1 MLFNDIHNTKL
12 ILKLS
17 FYDNI
22 PIIIIIIIIYN
33 LIKLFLN
40 SKTKLK
46 TIFIIIIFLII
57 LYLDERA
64 YTNKKFSIIKKNF
77 NEIKSELNT
86 GDIVM
91 FRCYELTSIHDCAIF
106 KLLLLPFIQETYFS
120 HIGMIYK
127 DSKGNIN
134 ILESNLDYH
143 FCNLNKKKKNGTMML
158 DYDNRFK
165 NLKNY
170 RVHVIKTNLYK
181 FININKLNESI
192 IKYKDY
198 NFYENTIYCVTYIL
212 KLLEEN
218 GLYKMNKMDKSLY
231 LPIDILDKSNYNCDI
246 IFEEPITIVDIN

>member
-1 MLFNDIHNTKL
+1 MLFHDIHNIKL

-17 FYDNI
+17 FYNNI
-22 PIIIIIIIIYN
+22 QIIIFIIIIYN
-33 LIKLFLN
+33 LFILFLN

-46 TIFIIIIFLII
+46 IIFIIIIFLII
-57 LYLDERA
+57 LYLDERF
-64 YTNKKFSIIKKNF
+64 YTNKKFSIIKKDL

-91 FRCYELTSIHDCAIF
+91 FRCYVIDNIGAALLT

-134 ILESNLDYH
+134 ILECNADPD
-143 FCNLNKKKKNGTMML
+143 FCILNKKKKYGTMML
-158 DYDNRFK
+158 DFDYRFK
-165 NLKNY
+165 NMKDY
-170 RVHVIKTNLYK
+170 RVHVIKTNLHK

-192 IKYKDY
+192 IKYNDY
-198 NFYENTIYCVTYIL
+198 NFYQDNLYCVTYIL
-212 KLLEEN
+212 KLLQEN
-218 GLYKMNKMDKSLY
+218 GLYKMNKLVY

-246 IFEEPITIVDIN
+246 IFEEPITIVDTN